1 MSEDIVLQQLPAK
14 NTCYDLFDGMC
25 MLTSA
30 VEQFFNNREFTH
42 PELADMFP
50 CDYELFVKNAVTSI
64 PSSISLPEVTVKRSD
79 IVITPKAQYSGLNG
93 QVVAPTMTVE
103 FEIKTQAY
111 RMTEM
116 MAQELA
122 KFLATMTPVFRGF
135 NICLSTVVCGAT
147 QHFRENTPN
156 YFFAKVSVN
165 AGMQLAAWTYQS
177 TDSILRS
184 IQLTLNIRGGAEAPI
199 ALN

>member
-1 MSEDIVLQQLPAK
+1 MSSEIVLQQLPAK
-14 NTCYDLFDGMC
+14 DVCYDLFDGMC
-25 MLTSA
+25 VLTSA
-30 VEQFFNNREFTH
+30 VEQFFNNKEFTH

-64 PSSISLPEVTVKRSD
+64 PSSLSLPEVTVKRSD
-79 IVITPKAQYSGLNG
+79 IVIAQKSQYSGIQG
-93 QVVAPTMTVE
+93 SVVAPTMTIE
-103 FEIKTQAY
+103 FEIKTQTY
-111 RMTEM
+111 RMTEL

-122 KFLATMTPVFRGF
+122 KFLATMTPVFRNY

-156 YFFAKVSVN
+156 FFFAKVSAT
-165 AGMQLAAWTYQS
+165 AGMPLAAWTYAS

-184 IQLTLNIRGGAEAPI
+184 IQFTLNIRGGAEAPI

>member
-1 MSEDIVLQQLPAK
+1 MSEEIVLQQLPEK
-14 NTCYDLFDGMC
+14 STCYDLFDGMC

-30 VEQFFNNREFTH
+30 VEQFFNNKEFTH

-50 CDYELFVKNAVTSI
+50 CDYELTVKNAVTSI
-64 PSSISLPEVTVKRSD
+64 PSAVSLPEVTVKRSD
-79 IVITPKAQYSGLNG
+79 IVISPKSQYSGLQG
-93 QVVAPTMTVE
+93 AVVAPTMTIE

-111 RMTEM
+111 RMTEL

-122 KFLATMTPVFRGF
+122 KFLATLTPVFRSY

-165 AGMQLAAWTYQS
+165 AGMPLATWTYQS

-184 IQLTLNIRGGAEAPI
+184 IQLSLNVRNGASAPI